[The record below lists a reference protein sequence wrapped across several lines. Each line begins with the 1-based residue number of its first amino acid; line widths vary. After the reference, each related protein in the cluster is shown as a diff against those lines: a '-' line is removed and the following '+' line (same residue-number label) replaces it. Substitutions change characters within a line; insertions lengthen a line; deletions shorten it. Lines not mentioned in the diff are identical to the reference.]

1 MCGRVSSMT
10 VLERVWSVHDWLTG
24 CVTLQDVSGVS
35 VRVSVWTLPVCDA
48 QVTLAAVGFQG
59 RYHCAPVTAQA

>member
-24 CVTLQDVSGVS
+24 CVTVQDVSSVS
-35 VRVSVWTLPVCDA
+35 VRVSV
-48 QVTLAAVGFQG
+48 
-59 RYHCAPVTAQA
+59 